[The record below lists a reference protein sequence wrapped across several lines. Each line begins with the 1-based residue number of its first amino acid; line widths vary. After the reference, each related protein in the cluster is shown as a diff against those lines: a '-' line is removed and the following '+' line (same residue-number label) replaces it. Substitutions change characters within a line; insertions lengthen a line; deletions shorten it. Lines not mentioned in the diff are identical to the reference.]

1 MTRID
6 TSSSKRTHRPTARLA
21 KIAHLPADQLLDA
34 QQQVLELV
42 AAGAPLADT
51 LGAISRFA
59 EDTMPKMMAS
69 VLVFNPETHA
79 LHKGGY
85 GRKLRPDFQAA
96 IDGMKPGPSSGSCGT
111 AAFRSQRVICRDVQ
125 TDPLWTPFRPFAAEH
140 GIASAW
146 STPLL
151 DRDGNL
157 LGVFGMYYPDCRE
170 PSPEDLELVDHFAHL
185 AAIAVER
192 HRNDTERDRRG
203 SRDHLTGLGN
213 RKGLG
218 EFAAALAQRPSAREE
233 VRSLA
238 LLDVDHFNLT
248 NDLLGQQK
256 ADGLLRQVSVRLAA
270 ALGGARLLVRF
281 GGDQFV
287 VLMSEPP
294 ETARPI
300 IDSALRGFAAPVQ
313 TEDTSASVSL
323 SAGLVAWDP
332 ASTPLDEALSQA
344 LDALDV
350 AKRLGRD
357 RCEMFG
363 ESERA
368 KSMHRGEVAR
378 RLRESLDN
386 DGIEPYL
393 QPIVRLAD
401 ERPVGFELLARLRAP
416 HAGIGPAVFVPVAE
430 QSNLILEIGS
440 RVLEFACR
448 TLREHEAALRGLT
461 FSVNMSAHE
470 LLRDGGVARAQAV
483 TQAHGVRP
491 DRIVLEVTES
501 EVIDPG
507 NRAHRALLG
516 LKDAGFRLAL
526 DDFGTGYSS
535 LGRLLSIPFDHI
547 KIDRSLTAQLT
558 RNDRGRRLCDA
569 ALTMAQ
575 ACGTQVT
582 AEGVESTDQAME
594 LASMG
599 YHLGQGYLWAKPM
612 PLFDALAWLRR
623 QGRAGS
629 ASAAA

>member
-1 MTRID
+1 MTRI
-6 TSSSKRTHRPTARLA
+6 SHSRPHTPRRSARLA
-21 KIAHLPADQLLDA
+21 QLAHLPADQILDA

-42 AAGAPLADT
+42 AAGAPLAET

-59 EDTMPKMMAS
+59 EDTMPAMMAS
-69 VLVFNPETHA
+69 VLVFDSETQS
-79 LHKGGY
+79 LRKGGY
-85 GRKLRPDFQAA
+85 GRKLRPDFQNA

-125 TDPLWTPFRPFAAEH
+125 TDPLWTPFRPFAADH

-185 AAIAVER
+185 ASIAVER
-192 HRNDTERDRRG
+192 HRNDMERERRG

-213 RKGLG
+213 RKSLV
-218 EFAAALAQRPSAREE
+218 EFAAQLAERPGARAE

-256 ADGLLRQVSVRLAA
+256 SDGLLRQVAVRLAA

-281 GGDQFV
+281 GGDQFA
-287 VLMSEPP
+287 VLLSEPLDA
-294 ETARPI
+294 ARPVV
-300 IDSALRGFAAPVQ
+300 DAALRAFATPVQ

-332 ASTPLDEALSQA
+332 VGTPMDEALSQA
-344 LDALDV
+344 MEALDV

-357 RCEMFG
+357 RCEVFG

-378 RLRESLDN
+378 RLRESLDQ

-393 QPIVRLAD
+393 QPLVRISD

-430 QSNLILEIGS
+430 QSNLILELGS

-448 TLREHEAALRGLT
+448 TLREHEEALRGLT

-470 LLRDGGVARAQAV
+470 LLRDGGVARAKAV

-501 EVIDPG
+501 EMIDPG

-535 LGRLLSIPFDHI
+535 LGRLLSIPFDHV
-547 KIDRSLTAQLT
+547 KIDRSLTTQLT
-558 RNDRGRRLCDA
+558 RSDKGRRLCDA

-582 AEGVESTDQAME
+582 AEGVETTEQAME
-594 LASMG
+594 LGRMG

-612 PLFDALAWLRR
+612 PLFEALTWLRR
-623 QGRAGS
+623 HARTGG
-629 ASAAA
+629 AAAAA